1 MRATFSG
8 SEGLARGPRIL
19 PSLLS
24 QRNRVVAE
32 RLRRPWVVLGDP
44 KAITRDVTRY
54 LLALSVS
61 YGRHRRRT
69 RIASD
74 DRGGAGEAESHSSLE
89 VLMRSYRGPGGE
101 CSVAEL

>member
-1 MRATFSG
+1 M
-8 SEGLARGPRIL
+8 
-19 PSLLS
+19 
-24 QRNRVVAE
+24 VAE
-32 RLRRPWVVLGDP
+32 RLRRLWVVLGDP

-74 DRGGAGEAESHSSLE
+74 DRGGAGEGGVPLLFRGAYE
-89 VLMRSYRGPGGE
+89 VVQRPWWRVFGS
-101 CSVAEL
+101 